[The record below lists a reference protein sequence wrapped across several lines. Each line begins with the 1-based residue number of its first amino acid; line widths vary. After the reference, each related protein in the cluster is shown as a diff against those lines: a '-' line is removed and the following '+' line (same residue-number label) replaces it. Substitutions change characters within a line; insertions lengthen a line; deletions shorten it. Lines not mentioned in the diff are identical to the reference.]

1 MACIRILALGT
12 LAGAALLP
20 AACSQGTP
28 APAAPASV
36 DASTAR
42 EEADASM
49 RAWLASMLTCGD
61 REFLRSDIDLQ
72 LRHLSKIPGMK
83 CSVAPATN
91 SNGAPLRC
99 AIDPPLHLAQ
109 ADIAWVVIGRPQDD
123 IATIVLPAPPES
135 LRTSLSTGVGMLSE
149 GTDLGDTTVQ
159 CALTDEALA
168 PGAITGTVQ
177 RRGDPSAAVR
187 VCAFE
192 LADGVP
198 TCITPPDG
206 ERKFRI
212 DKLPRGDY
220 LVLAVPEDAPDARVG
235 FTDCTRAPDA
245 APCTHELQIVV
256 VRAGRTTQ
264 GVDPADVQPMQ
275 DAGDWPQPP
284 PVE

>member
-1 MACIRILALGT
+1 MACIRILVLGV

-20 AACSQGTP
+20 AACSKDAQ
-28 APAAPASV
+28 APATTAPV

-61 REFLRSDIDLQ
+61 RAFLRSDIDLQ
-72 LRHLSKIPGMK
+72 QRHLSKIPGMK
-83 CSVAPATN
+83 CSVAPGPPTN
-91 SNGAPLRC
+91 AAPLQC
-99 AIDPPLHLAQ
+99 AIAPPLHLAQ
-109 ADIAWVVIGRPQDD
+109 ADIGWFVIGRPENE
-123 IATIVLPAPPES
+123 ISTIILPAPPES

-177 RRGDPSAAVR
+177 RQGDPSASVR

-198 TCITPPDG
+198 TCTTTPDG
-206 ERKFRI
+206 QRHFRI

-220 LVLAVPEDAPDARVG
+220 LVLAVPEDAPDSRVG
-235 FTDCTRAPDA
+235 FTDCTRVPDA
-245 APCTHELQIVV
+245 AACTHELQIVV
-256 VRAGRTTQ
+256 VRAGRATE
-264 GVDPADVQPMQ
+264 GVDPADVQPME

-284 PVE
+284 PVD